1 MNVDEGWYVK
11 LGGRALDEGGE
22 AGFGVLH
29 NVRCTCSLH
38 SINDRIALQIKV
50 FFSEKKSCN
59 LPNFEITSRQI
70 SFVIALG
77 AVGIVCKHLVL
88 NIFIR

>member
-50 FFSEKKSCN
+50 FFSESSEFRNHISADFFRHRTGSCRHC
-59 LPNFEITSRQI
+59 LQAS
-70 SFVIALG
+70 G
-77 AVGIVCKHLVL
+77 AQYLY
-88 NIFIR
+88 